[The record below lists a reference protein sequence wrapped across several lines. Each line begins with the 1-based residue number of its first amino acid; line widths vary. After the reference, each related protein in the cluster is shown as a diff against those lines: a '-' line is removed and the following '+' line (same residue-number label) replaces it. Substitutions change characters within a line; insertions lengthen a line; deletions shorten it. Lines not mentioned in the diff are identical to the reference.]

1 MRATRITATI
11 LSLLVFFTVSAQ
23 DYNPFQSIGKKG
35 KILTLSKGKYVEV
48 FDYDT
53 IQRIGTVLFNIR
65 TKKIVKLL
73 NADSTFKKASD
84 NSSASRWYSPD
95 PLADKGRNIS
105 YSPYVYTFNSPIN
118 YIDPD
123 GQDGIRVIDEKNK
136 TITIT
141 AVYYVQTQATSYAD
155 GSKTRQ
161 QSGYSADD
169 ITKMQTGY
177 NKYLNDLGMSVSEGD
192 YKGYTVKFDLQF
204 KDGGSATDSRDKADK
219 EKKDGNAVGNSL
231 VIENA
236 TQNPRFATTE
246 KEADDGTVTT
256 RTVGGTTESNKY
268 ITMNNKEDTKMN
280 RIHEI
285 FHTLGLSHPRGTGGT
300 AGIMQYPPAKP
311 NQNDINTV
319 ANGAFLPAVVLKPK
333 E

>member
-1 MRATRITATI
+1 MRATKLLPAIMLLFVSLTA
-11 LSLLVFFTVSAQ
+11 SAQ
-23 DYNPFQSIGKKG
+23 DYNPFKSIGKKG

-73 NADSTFKKASD
+73 NSDEVNKKFSD
-84 NSSASRWYSPD
+84 NSSSSRWYSPD
-95 PLADKGRNIS
+95 PLADKGKNIS
-105 YSPYVYTFNSPIN
+105 YSPYVYTFNNPIN
-118 YIDPD
+118 YVDPD
-123 GQDGIRVIDEKNK
+123 GQDGIRVVDEKNK

-141 AVYYVQTQATSYAD
+141 AVYYVQTEATSYAD

-169 ITKMQTGY
+169 ISKMQTGY
-177 NKYLNDLGMSVSEGD
+177 NKYLNGLGMSVSEGD

-204 KDGGSATDSRDKADK
+204 KDGGSASDSRDKADG
-219 EKKDGNAVGNSL
+219 EKKDGISVGNSL
-231 VIENA
+231 IKQNS

-246 KEADDGTVTT
+246 KEADDGTTTT

-268 ITMNNKEDTKMN
+268 VTMNNREDSKMN

-285 FHTLGLSHPRGTGGT
+285 FHTLGLSHPRGTGGS
-300 AGIMQYPPAKP
+300 AGIMQYPPEKP
-311 NQNDINTV
+311 NQNDVNAV
-319 ANGAFLPAVVLKPK
+319 ANGAFLPVVKVKPV